1 MPLRE
6 AAMSET
12 KRKPG
17 DYVHFEDCGCEKCLP
32 KPETCPKCGSNCRE
46 IRICRHTS
54 PPIEQRIAGTTYTH
68 TIADPRCNLRCG
80 HDWHKGATTVVTA
93 EAPAQPTLQSGPNRE
108 RYIAKGPKVDG
119 EQIRRP
125 AKSCEAAA
133 SPSAEPAKPGETAR
147 IQRFWDA
154 LAEWSRATFGS
165 DTERDHIGPLRHL
178 AKEAVEA
185 EVRPADPVEIADC
198 LFLVFDAARRS
209 GMTLDTLIS
218 VAEQKLLVNK
228 ARKWQKPTDDN
239 PVEHVRGETASL
251 TCHPH
256 PLVKP
261 GHPFTLHGEVNGHK
275 WKLECPGLQ
284 ESWTFEL
291 KSGGVRADC
300 RVTVEEES

>member
-80 HDWHKGATTVVTA
+80 HDWHKGATPAGEAGPDKPLTTVVTA

-133 SPSAEPAKPGETAR
+133 SPSAEPAKPGETVLKKYGTHLGDCEGVVGYSGSGKCVVD
-147 IQRFWDA
+147 DA
-154 LAEWSRATFGS
+154 KCSCGFS
-165 DTERDHIGPLRHL
+165 
-178 AKEAVEA
+178 
-185 EVRPADPVEIADC
+185 
-198 LFLVFDAARRS
+198 AA
-209 GMTLDTLIS
+209 L
-218 VAEQKLLVNK
+218 
-228 ARKWQKPTDDN
+228 
-239 PVEHVRGETASL
+239 RGETASL

-300 RVTVEEES
+300 RVTVTK